1 MRFDIL
7 PGKKKA
13 YNTPGSQVVSHPS
26 TRRAC
31 RSLTSQIGR
40 DAVYSPKYG
49 PCRSLTSQI
58 GRDAVYSPKYGRKR
72 KLIATK

>member
-1 MRFDIL
+1 MNDTNKMALLECRSL
-7 PGKKKA
+7 VARLKNEKA

-49 PCRSLTSQI
+49 
-58 GRDAVYSPKYGRKR
+58 RKR
-72 KLIATK
+72 KNKTT